1 MNPAASHDLLR
12 ELLQFDVP
20 VLASALL
27 ALVACAT
34 MGNWLVLRKESMTGD
49 AIAHAVLP
57 GIVAGFL
64 VTGRHSLPAM
74 FLGAAVAGAT
84 AIVLANLVQ
93 RRTRLEAGAG
103 LGIVFSAFF
112 ALGVALLETQGA
124 RQVDLDPGC
133 VLFGSLETLFLAPPP
148 GGHWYE
154 GIAHETWV
162 LAAAALVVAGL
173 SVLFAKELAALCFDR
188 EHARTTG
195 IAPRALEPAMLFV
208 TSLAIV
214 ASFEAVG
221 SLLVIALLACP
232 SLIAAPHANSLRARF
247 AISLA
252 VGGLLLI
259 GGYMLAAHA
268 PAVLGTDASLNAAG
282 MISTVLA
289 AAVPLSFAV
298 ARWTRR
304 PLSRPA
310 A

>member
-74 FLGAAVAGAT
+74 FLGAAVAGAI

-252 VGGLLLI
+252 AGGLLTV

>member
-1 MNPAASHDLLR
+1 MNPAGSHDLLR

-148 GGHWYE
+148 DGHWLA
-154 GIAHETWV
+154 GVAHETWV
-162 LAAAALVVAGL
+162 LAAAAALVTIL
-173 SVLFAKELAALCFDR
+173 SLLFSKELAALCFDR
-188 EHARTTG
+188 EHARVTG

-221 SLLVIALLACP
+221 SLLVVALLACP
-232 SLIAAPHANSLRARF
+232 SLIAAPHARSLRSRF
-247 AISLA
+247 VIGLGVAAVLA
-252 VGGLLLI
+252 SA
-259 GGYMLAAHA
+259 GYICAAHA
-268 PAVLGTDASLNAAG
+268 PRIIGTETSLNAAG
-282 MISTVLA
+282 MIASFVA
-289 AAVPLSFAV
+289 AGVPASFALR
-298 ARWTRR
+298 ALISRR
-304 PLSRPA
+304 PA
-310 A
+310 

>member
-1 MNPAASHDLLR
+1 MNPAASHDFLR
-12 ELLQFDVP
+12 ELLQFDLP

-27 ALVACAT
+27 ALLACGT
-34 MGNWLVLRKESMTGD
+34 MGNWLVLRKEAMTGD

-64 VTGRHSLPAM
+64 LAGRHSLPAM
-74 FLGAAVAGAT
+74 FAGAAIAGAV

-148 GGHWYE
+148 DGHWYE
-154 GIAHETWV
+154 GIAHETWL
-162 LAAAALVVAGL
+162 LATAALVVVGL
-173 SVLFAKELAALCFDR
+173 SLLFSKELAALCFDR

-195 IAPRALEPAMLFV
+195 IAPRALEPAMLLV
-208 TSLAIV
+208 TSIAIV

-232 SLIAAPHANSLRARF
+232 SLIAAPHANSLRTRLTV
-247 AISLA
+247 SLV
-252 VGGLLLI
+252 VGGLLTI
-259 GGYMLAAHA
+259 GGYMMAAHA
-268 PAVLGTDASLNAAG
+268 PAVLGTDTSLNAAG
-282 MISTVLA
+282 MIATVLA
-289 AAVPLSFAV
+289 AGVPLSYAV
-298 ARWTRR
+298 ARWRR
-304 PLSRPA
+304 PALSHPA

>member
-1 MNPAASHDLLR
+1 MNPAGSHELLR

-74 FLGAAVAGAT
+74 FLGAAAAGAI

-162 LAAAALVVAGL
+162 LAAAASVVVGL
-173 SVLFAKELAALCFDR
+173 SLLFAKELAALCFDR

-195 IAPRALEPAMLFV
+195 IAPRVLEPAMLFV

-252 VGGLLLI
+252 AGGLLTV

>member
-1 MNPAASHDLLR
+1 
-12 ELLQFDVP
+12 
-20 VLASALL
+20 
-27 ALVACAT
+27 
-34 MGNWLVLRKESMTGD
+34 
-49 AIAHAVLP
+49 
-57 GIVAGFL
+57 
-64 VTGRHSLPAM
+64 
-74 FLGAAVAGAT
+74 
-84 AIVLANLVQ
+84 
-93 RRTRLEAGAG
+93 
-103 LGIVFSAFF
+103 
-112 ALGVALLETQGA
+112 
-124 RQVDLDPGC
+124 
-133 VLFGSLETLFLAPPP
+133 
-148 GGHWYE
+148 
-154 GIAHETWV
+154 
-162 LAAAALVVAGL
+162 
-173 SVLFAKELAALCFDR
+173 
-188 EHARTTG
+188 
-195 IAPRALEPAMLFV
+195 MLFV